1 MKFCGQLSPYLPDAS
16 YGKKRLLDDIMEHAV
31 RAYPHAHA
39 QIVRQTG
46 SPRDAT
52 LASGYKS
59 NSIAFTP
66 LGARD

>member
-31 RAYPHAHA
+31 RAYPRDHAHA

-46 SPRDAT
+46 SSRNAT
-52 LASGYKS
+52 LASGY
-59 NSIAFTP
+59 
-66 LGARD
+66 